1 MNKLKRIKRKI
12 NIKKKLKIGSG
23 RLRLSVFKSNKY
35 IYGQIIDDKNRQ
47 TLVAVS
53 EKELKDKSGN
63 KIERSKK
70 LGNLLGQKAKTK
82 KLEKVVFDRSGFR
95 YLGRVK
101 AFAEG
106 AKDGGLIF

>member
-1 MNKLKRIKRKI
+1 MNKLKRLKRKI
-12 NIKKKLKIGSG
+12 NIRKKLNTDTA
-23 RLRLSVFKSNKY
+23 RPRLSVFKSNKY

-82 KLEKVVFDRSGFR
+82 KLQKVVFDRSGFR